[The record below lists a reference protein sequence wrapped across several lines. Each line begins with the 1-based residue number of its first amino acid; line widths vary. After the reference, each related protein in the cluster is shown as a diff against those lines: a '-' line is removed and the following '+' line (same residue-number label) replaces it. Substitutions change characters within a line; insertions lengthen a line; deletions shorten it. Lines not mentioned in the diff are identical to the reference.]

1 MIIKNIANIA
11 GIMDI
16 ISLSISAIY
25 IIPLV
30 LYFITYDT
38 FHLKALYG
46 LIGTALISEGLKRY
60 VIKDISPRPADAIN
74 CNVLCND
81 GKQGGQPGMPSSHT
95 ATIVFFTG
103 MYFNKIQNGYVRVIL
118 VVYTLVMMLSRYL
131 KRCHTINQ
139 IGGGL
144 LLGFALSRLVLTY

>member
-1 MIIKNIANIA
+1 
-11 GIMDI
+11 
-16 ISLSISAIY
+16 
-25 IIPLV
+25 
-30 LYFITYDT
+30 
-38 FHLKALYG
+38 
-46 LIGTALISEGLKRY
+46 
-60 VIKDISPRPADAIN
+60 
-74 CNVLCND
+74 
-81 GKQGGQPGMPSSHT
+81 MPSSHT